1 MCGGA
6 EEKEKKPEML
16 SLSRRL
22 HNFPIFK
29 CYVLDYYVAT
39 VGNYEYMILHFL
51 CLSLLST

>member
-1 MCGGA
+1 MCGKA
-6 EEKEKKPEML
+6 EENKKNAEML

-39 VGNYEYMILHFL
+39 VENYEYMILHFL
-51 CLSLLST
+51 CLSLSST